1 MGGKSDG
8 TIRGYKY
15 YFGIHMGIGRG
26 PVDQLVEVRVGD
38 RTAWPLSYQLQ
49 VGSTEMEDGSLMP
62 NYVTVPSAP
71 PIEGNGLMWIL
82 APQLFGGDEQE
93 GGIVGFAD
101 VMMGGRDQPVNSRM
115 VQMLGSFLIPAWR
128 GVFTFFYDGVV
139 ATLNPYPKPWKFRVR
154 RALKGWFNDECWYPE
169 KALMILCGDIWAMN
183 PAHIIYEA
191 ATNPEWGRGL
201 PKESIN
207 EESFVAAANK
217 LAEECFGL
225 CLKWAREND
234 ISAFVNQVINHIGAA
249 LYPDR
254 RTGKL
259 TLRLLRDD
267 YVPEDLPMFTYGSGL
282 LSIIEEQA
290 ASSEPLRNE
299 IIVKWRDPPTDE
311 ARANRVQNIASL
323 QQMGAASS
331 ETVSYPGIPTE
342 ELALRVAQRDLR
354 AKGLT
359 LRRYKLTLDRRGAD
373 LAPGTPFRISS
384 PQDGIENTVL
394 RVGKIEDSTQNKGE
408 IVVTAVQ
415 DVFGLPNVSY
425 IAPSAPGPT
434 TTEPPEPPVYHRA
447 IEVPYGDIAR
457 FASAADLDYL
467 DDDVGFMMALAAK
480 PNDFAINFNLW
491 SVLGVETWTLRSV
504 GDFCP
509 HGLINP
515 ISAGAGIVT
524 LNPATLKSLVVV
536 GEALMIEDE
545 IVRINAFDP
554 ITGTASISRGCFD
567 TIPAAHGAVSAYA
580 YQRFNGKDPREYVT
594 GDVVKARFATVAS
607 SGVINPADAPES
619 IATMNRRFF
628 RVYPPGKV
636 QVNGAYFWEVPT
648 IVGDLT
654 VTWAHRN
661 RIVQDDQL
669 VGHTEASFTPEV
681 GTTYTIRVFDAA
693 DMGTH
698 LREVTGITAAEWLY
712 NATDSAAD
720 GDVADI
726 VIELWAERDGI
737 ASLQKYSFPVRHLP
751 AGSTGYGID
760 YSENF
765 GG

>member
-1 MGGKSDG
+1 MGGKSGG

-15 YFGIHMGIGRG
+15 SFGIHMGIGRG
-26 PVDQLVEVRVGD
+26 PVDQLVEIKVGD
-38 RTAWPLSYQLQ
+38 RTAWPLTYQLPM
-49 VGSTEMEDGSLMP
+49 GNTEMEDGSQMP
-62 NYVTVPSAP
+62 TYVTIPASP
-71 PIEGNGLMWIL
+71 PIETNGLLWIL
-82 APQLFGGDEQE
+82 APQLFGGDEAE

-101 VMMGGRDQPVNSRM
+101 IMMGQRDQPINIRM

-154 RALKGWFNDECWYPE
+154 RALKGWFNNECWYPE
-169 KALMILCGDIWAMN
+169 KCLIILCGDIWAMN

-201 PKESIN
+201 PKEMID
-207 EESFVAAANK
+207 EESFTAAANK

-234 ISAFVNQVINHIGAA
+234 ISAFTNNVINHIGAA
-249 LYPDR
+249 LYPSR

-267 YVPEDLPMFTYGSGL
+267 YVPDDLPLFTYDSGL
-282 LSIIEEQA
+282 LSINEEQGS
-290 ASSEPLRNE
+290 SSEPLRNE
-299 IIVKWRDPPTDE
+299 IIVKWRDPPTDD
-311 ARANRVQNIASL
+311 ARASRVQNIASL
-323 QQMGAASS
+323 QQTGAASS
-331 ETVSYPGIPTE
+331 ETVDYPGLPTE

-373 LAPGTPFRISS
+373 LAPGTPFRVSS
-384 PQDGIENTVL
+384 PQDGIVNTVL
-394 RVGKIEDSTQNKGE
+394 RVGKLEDSTQNKGE
-408 IVVTAVQ
+408 IIVTAVQ

-425 IAPSAPGPT
+425 AAPAAPGPVT
-434 TTEPPEPPVYHRA
+434 TQPPEPPVFYRSV
-447 IEVPYGDIAR
+447 EVPYGDIAR

-467 DDDVGFMMALAAK
+467 DDDVGFIFALAAK

-491 SVLGVETWTLRSV
+491 TATGIETWVNRATGEWS
-504 GDFCP
+504 P
-509 HGLINP
+509 HGTISP
-515 ISAGAGIVT
+515 IAEGDTVIT
-524 LNPATLKSLVVV
+524 LNNPTIEALISP
-536 GEALMIEDE
+536 GEAFMIEDE
-545 IVRINAFDP
+545 IVRINAYDL
-554 ITGTASISRGCFD
+554 TTHTASVARGCFD
-567 TIPAAHGAVSAYA
+567 TVPAKHGAVSAYA
-580 YQRFNGKDPREYVT
+580 YQRFNGKDGREYT
-594 GDVVKARFATVAS
+594 ASDVVKSRFATVATA
-607 SGVINPADAPES
+607 GAINPIDAPEAS
-619 IATMNRRFF
+619 ATMNRRFI

-636 QVNGAYFWEVPT
+636 QVNGAYFWALPT

-661 RIVQDDQL
+661 RKVQDDQL

-681 GTTYTIRVFDAA
+681 GTTYTLRIYAA
-693 DMGTH
+693 SDMTTP
-698 LREVTGITAAEWLY
+698 LREVTGITVATWLY
-712 NATDSAAD
+712 NASDSTAD
-720 GDVADI
+720 GDVEDI
-726 VIELWAERDGI
+726 VIQLWAVRDGI

-751 AGSTGYGID
+751 AGATGYGIN
-760 YSENF
+760 YSEDF